1 VSDPFDFAFAQY
13 TDSQFEP
20 AVFGNEDGGIS
31 NADFDEFFRC
41 FDGGEGSAQSIVG
54 ELSGFPAT
62 PFSMF
67 DGEEFATFPMDV
79 IPW

>member
-1 VSDPFDFAFAQY
+1 VSDPFDFTQY
-13 TDSQFEP
+13 TDSPFDP
-20 AVFGNEDGGIS
+20 GVFGNEDGGIS
-31 NADFDEFFRC
+31 NAAFDEFFRC
-41 FDGGEGSAQSIVG
+41 FDGVEGSAQSVVG

-67 DGEEFATFPMDV
+67 DGEEFAMFPTDV